1 MLTPRYL
8 ARAPE
13 PIVLVYAELESE
25 ILLDIVSRIGKV
37 AKMGY
42 IDASRVVVSEL
53 SAFNKAASAQIA
65 AHLNIS
71 QPELIAL
78 VNKSIIDSLQ
88 YDDAIYQRMQAA
100 GALPKYINLRQSRVL
115 QKSAENSVYI
125 MSRDF
130 AAHLRATQAA
140 ASALLGRELSSVI
153 TAKDYAFFD
162 FKNYIGKTIRK
173 LGHQGITVIETD
185 GRGMSMEAYVRRE
198 IITGI
203 NTSASKASIM
213 RASEV
218 GSDLVAT
225 SQHYG
230 ARPEHALWQ
239 GKVFSLSGTSTK
251 YPDFKQSTGYG
262 TITGLCG
269 INCRHSF
276 YPYFPGYSTPDEPLN
291 AQRNAEQ
298 YQLEQMQRNNERN
311 IRQWK
316 RINKMENAEGLDST
330 YSAAK
335 VREWQAKN
343 RELIADEPWLARDY
357 NREQI
362 G

>member
-13 PIVLVYAELESE
+13 PIVLLYAQLESE
-25 ILLDIVSRIGKV
+25 ILLDIVARVGKV
-37 AKMGY
+37 AKMGR
-42 IDASRVVVSEL
+42 IRAQKVLVSEL
-53 SAFNKAASAQIA
+53 SAFNKATSAVIA
-65 AHLNIS
+65 KYLNIS
-71 QPELIAL
+71 QPELVAL
-78 VNKSIIDSLQ
+78 VNKSIIVGLNSDEK
-88 YDDAIYQRMQAA
+88 IYQRMQAA
-100 GALPKYINLRQSRVL
+100 GALPQYIDLRNSRVL
-115 QKSAENSVYI
+115 QESAERGVYI
-125 MSRDF
+125 MARDF
-130 AAHLRATQAA
+130 SARLRATQAA
-140 ASALLGRELSSVI
+140 ASALLGAQISSVI
-153 TAKDYAFFD
+153 TAKDAAFFD
-162 FKNYIGKTIRK
+162 FRGYMGKTIRK
-173 LGHQGITVIETD
+173 LGHQGITVVETD

-203 NTSASKASIM
+203 NTQASQASLM

-218 GSDLVAT
+218 GNDLVAT

-230 ARPEHALWQ
+230 ARPSHAVWQ
-239 GKVFSLSGTSTK
+239 GKVFSLSGTSSK

-276 YPYFPGYSTPDEPLN
+276 YPFFAGYSTLETPLD
-291 AQRNAEQ
+291 AKRNAEQ
-298 YQLEQMQRNNERN
+298 YQLEQMQRANERN

-316 RINKMENAEGLDST
+316 RINQMENAQGLDSQF
-330 YSAAK
+330 SAAK
-335 VREWQAKN
+335 VREYQAKN
-343 RELIADEPWLARDY
+343 RELIDAEPWLARDY